1 MSMDFL
7 KSLPKTQV
15 NESFENILFRQLA
28 KAAEKLQVK
37 ETKDPQDHVT
47 FDIPLLVRVFE
58 LVREGAKTDV
68 DVHEITE
75 RILSIKN
82 KGILTMDD
90 YAHIAGPI
98 TKGEVPDNDMGEAD
112 DIEHG
117 YPMMPTEDIDLK
129 SLKALAGI
137 YK

>member
-1 MSMDFL
+1 MEFL
-7 KSLPKTQV
+7 KSLRKAPI
-15 NESFENILFRQLA
+15 NESFEGALMARLEQAVGKIN
-28 KAAEKLQVK
+28 ESH
-37 ETKDPQDHVT
+37 DPQDHVA
-47 FDIPLLVRVFE
+47 FDIPLLIRIFE

-68 DVHEITE
+68 DVHDITE

-82 KGILTMDD
+82 KGVLTMDD

-98 TKGEVPDNDMGEAD
+98 TKGEVPDHDMDEAD

-117 YPMMPTEDIDLK
+117 YPMMPKEDFNINN
-129 SLKALAGI
+129 LKALAGI